1 MKRRIG
7 ATLAGTLTAMAVFA
21 GMEMSVPLVV
31 PVVKA
36 HLQTLDAKALEEFM
50 RNLPTEA
57 LLWILLGYVLGSFC
71 GGVVAGLVAKEEKRK
86 MALYT
91 GIVLTAGSVINF
103 VMLPHPFWFMA
114 VSFSVY
120 VPAAYL
126 GVLVIERAGR
136 KDSF

>member
-71 GGVVAGLVAKEEKRK
+71 GGVVEAWWQKKRNEKWPC
-86 MALYT
+86 
-91 GIVLTAGSVINF
+91 I
-103 VMLPHPFWFMA
+103 P
-114 VSFSVY
+114 VSFLQQAV
-120 VPAAYL
+120 
-126 GVLVIERAGR
+126 
-136 KDSF
+136 